1 MITKGVGTADFVEN
15 RYGGRIPEYI
25 ELVNQTSNIASLFEK
40 SQCFISASLQ
50 ETMSMAIA
58 EASIYGLPVIQS
70 DILGTWWNADNP
82 STFLFRVNDTNDL
95 LKQMKCVMDYDEHLL
110 DDMCKQYCV
119 KLIFNRL

>member
-1 MITKGVGTADFVEN
+1 
-15 RYGGRIPEYI
+15 
-25 ELVNQTSNIASLFEK
+25 
-40 SQCFISASLQ
+40 
-50 ETMSMAIA
+50 MSMAIA

-110 DDMCKQYCV
+110 DDMCRKTIKVNKQ
-119 KLIFNRL
+119 RLSMNEWVNNIISVYEKV